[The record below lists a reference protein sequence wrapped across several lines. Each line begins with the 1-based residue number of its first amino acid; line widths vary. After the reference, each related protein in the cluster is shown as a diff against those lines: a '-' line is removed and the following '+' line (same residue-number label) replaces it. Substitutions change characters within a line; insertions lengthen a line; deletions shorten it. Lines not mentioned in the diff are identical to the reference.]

1 MSRSRP
7 REFEKPEP
15 GRLALSD
22 ILEAGAVLVAR
33 NFLVFLRITALLIV
47 PVNLVFIALDLVF
60 GIYSGSGETESVT
73 AWIVIFALVF
83 ADLAVLILAG
93 GACLKAAADLYR
105 GERPS
110 TRAALAFIC
119 SRLSSFAWLAAISLV
134 AIAPGAVLIF
144 AARPLGRLA
153 PLVFIPLLLSLWLT
167 GIWSVA
173 APVLLIEEERVGKA
187 LARSRSLVRG
197 NYWRALGTVILG
209 SILALFAGFLARVVV
224 SVFPAAGATA
234 RAAVV
239 IAGSMAGALV
249 AVPMLA
255 AYLVVL
261 YYDLRVRKEALHLDR
276 AE

>member
-1 MSRSRP
+1 
-7 REFEKPEP
+7 
-15 GRLALSD
+15 LSD

-60 GIYSGSGETESVT
+60 GIYSGSGETESVA

-110 TRAALAFIC
+110 TRAALAFIR

-144 AARPLGRLA
+144 SARSLGRLA